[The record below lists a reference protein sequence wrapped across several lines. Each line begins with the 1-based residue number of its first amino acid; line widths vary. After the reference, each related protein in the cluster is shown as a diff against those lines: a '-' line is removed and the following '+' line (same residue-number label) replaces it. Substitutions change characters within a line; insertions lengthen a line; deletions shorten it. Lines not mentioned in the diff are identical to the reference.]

1 MKKLFFLMLLFCA
14 VVSVAW
20 AQYGEG
26 SIQDIENFNK
36 RAIDFVIFTIGGAAF
51 VGGGAFAMI
60 RLMMHKEDAFQRAGW
75 VIGGGAGLVLI
86 RVLWN
91 IIQSFAR

>member
-1 MKKLFFLMLLFCA
+1 MKKLFFSLLLLCVA
-14 VVSVAW
+14 SVAW

-36 RAIDFVIFTIGGAAF
+36 RAIDFVIFSIGGAAF
-51 VGGGAFAMI
+51 VGGGAFAAI

-75 VIGGGAGLVLI
+75 VVGGGAFLVLI
-86 RVLWN
+86 RIIWN
-91 IIQSFAR
+91 VMQSFAR

>member
-1 MKKLFFLMLLFCA
+1 MKKLFFSLLLLC

-20 AQYGEG
+20 ANYGEG
-26 SIQDIENFNK
+26 SIADVENFNK
-36 RAIDFVIFTIGGAAF
+36 RAIDFVVFTIGGAAF

-75 VIGGGAGLVLI
+75 VIAGGAGLVLI
-86 RVLWN
+86 RILWN
-91 IIQSFAR
+91 VMQSFAR